1 VNGALWT
8 GSKTNNRRKV
18 CLEKKLQ
25 MAKEKVKA
33 LGVWFPMDQETTI
46 PLKYDEK
53 LLKIKYILG
62 C

>member
-1 VNGALWT
+1 
-8 GSKTNNRRKV
+8 
-18 CLEKKLQ
+18 

-46 PLKYDEK
+46 PLNYDEK